1 MEKEFPSTY
10 DMESSLVKQE
20 YFDRIDY
27 YKEIRKKYNLIDSG
41 KEIGELFNISLANCL
56 NGYNHD
62 RLNLLS
68 KYTNIVCGLDST
80 NLNIIEIY
88 EIWEKLH
95 PDSINFHNTLSNTY
109 YITRLRKLI
118 EYTIYDF
125 HTYINQIISIVW
137 LIKYPAEKKFQIY
150 DIGSYLNIKREKEQ
164 NNIKYEHINFNY
176 FDEYFDFIQILNNIF
191 NSNKHSPTNNEQII
205 LGTYEIVVSAIKMR
219 DDTVFKDSKL
229 FVTYFEALVT
239 DFNEFYKYS
248 INLIDTLTKENKS

>member
-62 RLNLLS
+62 KLNLLS

-88 EIWEKLH
+88 KIWEKLH
-95 PDSINFHNTLSNTY
+95 PDAINFHNTLSNTY

-125 HTYINQIISIVW
+125 HTCINQIISIVW
-137 LIKYPAEKKFQIY
+137 LIKYPTEKKFEIE
-150 DIGSYLNIKREKEQ
+150 DIGSYLNIKSEKEK
-164 NNIKYEHINFNY
+164 NNSKYANISFNY
-176 FDEYFDFIQILNNIF
+176 FDKYLDFIQILNDIF

-205 LGTYEIVVSAIKMR
+205 LGRYEIVVSAIKMR
-219 DDTVFKDSKL
+219 KHNVFKDSKL
-229 FVTYFEALVT
+229 FVVSFEEMVT
-239 DFNEFYKYS
+239 NFNEFYKYS
-248 INLIDTLTKENKS
+248 TNLIDTLTKENKS